1 MNLFFFKPWLIKII
15 RSRRGRR
22 EPGNI
27 TLQRGR
33 IFKLVLFKKKVRDQE
48 VGPADQ
54 IQSGAGL
61 SRREIA
67 GPVQINW
74 TGPGSVKIV

>member
-1 MNLFFFKPWLIKII
+1 M
-15 RSRRGRR
+15 
-22 EPGNI
+22 

-33 IFKLVLFKKKVRDQE
+33 IFKLVLFKKKVSDQE